1 MTASTRPKYLDLTRI
16 RQPVPA
22 IVSILH
28 RISGAALF
36 VFAGVLLYLFQLS
49 LESADS
55 HHRLLALADHWMV
68 KVFLTGM
75 LWALLHHL
83 FAGLR
88 FLLLDVH
95 VFGELRQTRATS
107 WSVLGLS
114 LLLTLVLGR
123 CIW

>member
-1 MTASTRPKYLDLTRI
+1 MTASTRPKYLDLTKI

-36 VFAGVLLYLFQLS
+36 LFAGILLYFFQLS
-49 LESADS
+49 VESAES
-55 HHRLLALADHWMV
+55 HERFLVIADHWMV

-83 FAGLR
+83 FAGVR

-107 WSVLGLS
+107 WAVLGFS
-114 LLLTLVLGR
+114 LLLTLLLGT